1 MNIIF
6 LQGWFI
12 FTLTLILTL
21 VGFILFAIIRDK
33 IDTYK
38 KKKKLDGDKK

>member
-6 LQGWFI
+6 LQGWFV
-12 FTLTLILTL
+12 FTLTLLVAL
-21 VGFILFAIIRDK
+21 VGFILFAVIRDK

-38 KKKKLDGDKK
+38 KKKKLNGEKK